1 MKTNQTIRKIKNYS
15 KIPVLAM
22 AVLLT
27 GCEKED
33 DPVDPVNAGNDVP
46 SEEHDH
52 EVITDVELIFTNDAD
67 PSDVV
72 IASAVDPDGEGIEEL
87 TIEDAINLDAGK
99 TYTLTFGIWN
109 KLEHDHD
116 DHDDHDDHGDH
127 DDHDDEGDHDDHDDE
142 GDHDDHDDEGDHDDH
157 DDEGENVAEEIE
169 DEDDEHQ
176 FFFSFTE
183 GAFSDPAGNGNIDN
197 ASDAINYI
205 DKDANGN
212 NVGLSTSWT
221 TSADAKTGKFKVVLM
236 HQPSVKTATSG
247 VNDGDADFELEF
259 DLIIE

>member
-1 MKTNQTIRKIKNYS
+1 MKTNQAIRKIKNYS
-15 KIPVLAM
+15 KIPVLAL

-27 GCEKED
+27 GCEKDED
-33 DPVDPVNAGNDVP
+33 NDSAGNDVP
-46 SEEHDH
+46 AVEHDH

-67 PSDVV
+67 STDVV
-72 IASAVDPDGEGIEEL
+72 IASAVDPDGEGIEQL

-109 KLEHDHD
+109 KLED
-116 DHDDHDDHGDH
+116 DHDH
-127 DDHDDEGDHDDHDDE
+127 DDHDDEG
-142 GDHDDHDDEGDHDDH
+142 GHDDHDDEGDHDDH

-183 GAFSDPAGNGNIDN
+183 GAFSNPAGNGNIDE
-197 ASDAINYI
+197 ASDPINYL
-205 DKDANGN
+205 DKDANGH

-221 TSADAKTGKFKVVLM
+221 TSTDADTGKFTVVLM
-236 HQPSVKTATSG
+236 HQPGVKTATSG
-247 VNDGDADFELEF
+247 VDDGDADFELEF
-259 DLIIE
+259 DLIIK

>member
-15 KIPVLAM
+15 KIPVLAL

-27 GCEKED
+27 GCEKDED
-33 DPVDPVNAGNDVP
+33 TDDSVDPGNDVP
-46 SEEHDH
+46 AEEHDH

-72 IASAVDPDGEGIEEL
+72 IASAVDPDGEGIEAL

-116 DHDDHDDHGDH
+116 DHDDEGDHDDH
-127 DDHDDEGDHDDHDDE
+127 DDHDDEGEHD
-142 GDHDDHDDEGDHDDH
+142 DHDDHDDEGDHDDH
-157 DDEGENVAEEIE
+157 DDEGEDIAAEIAE
-169 DEDDEHQ
+169 EDDEYQ
-176 FFFSFTE
+176 LFFGFPQ
-183 GAFSDPAGNGNIDN
+183 GAFSTPAGNGNIDQS
-197 ASDAINYI
+197 SDPINYL
-205 DKDANGN
+205 DEDGN
-212 NVGLSTSWT
+212 TNPVGLSTSWT
-221 TSADAKTGKFKVVLM
+221 TSTNAKSGKFTVVLM
-236 HQPSVKTATSG
+236 HQPNDKHATSG

>member
-72 IASAVDPDGEGIEEL
+72 IASAVDPDDIIDNL
-87 TIEDAINLDAGK
+87 VEDIKA
-99 TYTLTFGIWN
+99 TL
-109 KLEHDHD
+109 K
-116 DHDDHDDHGDH
+116 
-127 DDHDDEGDHDDHDDE
+127 
-142 GDHDDHDDEGDHDDH
+142 
-157 DDEGENVAEEIE
+157 EEIRLW
-169 DEDDEHQ
+169 
-176 FFFSFTE
+176 
-183 GAFSDPAGNGNIDN
+183 
-197 ASDAINYI
+197 
-205 DKDANGN
+205 K
-212 NVGLSTSWT
+212 
-221 TSADAKTGKFKVVLM
+221 
-236 HQPSVKTATSG
+236 
-247 VNDGDADFELEF
+247 
-259 DLIIE
+259 

>member
-1 MKTNQTIRKIKNYS
+1 MKTNQAIRKIKNYS
-15 KIPVLAM
+15 KIPVLAL

-27 GCEKED
+27 GCEKDED
-33 DPVDPVNAGNDVP
+33 NDSAGNDVP
-46 SEEHDH
+46 AVEHDH

-67 PSDVV
+67 STDVV
-72 IASAVDPDGEGIEEL
+72 IASAVDPDGEGIEQL

-109 KLEHDHD
+109 KLED
-116 DHDDHDDHGDH
+116 DH
-127 DDHDDEGDHDDHDDE
+127 
-142 GDHDDHDDEGDHDDH
+142 DHDDH
-157 DDEGENVAEEIE
+157 DDEGENIAEEIE

-176 FFFSFTE
+176 FFFSFPE
-183 GAFSDPAGNGNIDN
+183 GAFSSPAGNGNIDN

-236 HQPSVKTATSG
+236 HQPGVKTATSG
-247 VNDGDADFELEF
+247 VNVGDADFELEF
-259 DLIIE
+259 DLIIK